1 MIHNHNLDFGDVTI
15 VADDEKI
22 KAHKFLMRFAANFFS
37 RYISETKKD
46 QYIYIHHILNLE
58 LGDVTIVT
66 DDEQIKAHK
75 YVVRFATF
83 FDTFLKQKK
92 ITNIFSS

>member
-1 MIHNHNLDFGDVTI
+1 MIHL
-15 VADDEKI
+15 
-22 KAHKFLMRFAANFFS
+22 
-37 RYISETKKD
+37 
-46 QYIYIHHILNLE
+46 ILNFE
-58 LGDVTIVT
+58 FGDVTIVT

-92 ITNIFSS
+92 KHQYIFILTVFNFELSDVTIVADND